1 LSIGELLKDPS
12 NLVRTWALHSL
23 CLTIEAAGPALSP
36 LAAPALT
43 VLYSL
48 LLNEEDTST
57 DEFRC
62 IGRVVHDIVSA
73 LGPELKATSPIMK
86 KCAAVAIELRVT
98 HYAELKLMYR
108 RTTYILWYNWK
119 LSISI
124 KVCILKY
131 FNKFTL
137 NFSPTK

>member
-1 LSIGELLKDPS
+1 MRTTGILPSIVTVLGELLKDPTS
-12 NLVRTWALHSL
+12 LVRTWALHSL

-48 LLNEEDTST
+48 LLNEEGTTT

-86 KCAAVAIELRVT
+86 KCAAVAIELRVRVFI
-98 HYAELKLMYR
+98 EISLIFPRIMF
-108 RTTYILWYNWK
+108 IL
-119 LSISI
+119 
-124 KVCILKY
+124 
-131 FNKFTL
+131 
-137 NFSPTK
+137 